1 MLISSATILLLT
13 ASGVFLT
20 YLFSKDET
28 FLWRL
33 AAGNIVGSAVFGLVC
48 FLTASAFGLS
58 VSVVLISLFIV
69 SLSLILLKHKDIK
82 RQFKSDWQR
91 AKDKT
96 QGGGIKKF
104 WRLCYYV
111 FFVVLFIA
119 FFDRAMI
126 IGSDGIFT
134 GASQNLGDLPYHL
147 GAIFSF
153 SEGNNFPPQN
163 PSFANAKF
171 TYPFIAD
178 FLTASIVKLGA
189 DVKTAMLVQN
199 VTWAF
204 SLLII
209 LESFVRKITDNKLA
223 GKIAP
228 ALMFFSGGLG
238 FLWFFKDYWYGAQS
252 LFDILWSLPRDY
264 TISDNFRWGNSLVTL
279 FITQRSLLIGMPL
292 AIIVLGRIWEIL
304 ENGIKIGSQLNA
316 DSEDL
321 RKKDKRESAK
331 KTTAGFSHYLSP
343 FIVGILAGTLPLIH
357 AHSLAVLFVVSA
369 FWFFFSLENW
379 KEWIAFAIGVAVIA
393 LPELFW
399 ILSGSATH
407 TSEFVGWH
415 FGWDARE
422 SNVVWFWIKN
432 TGVFIPLLIAVGVLR
447 VFPQRRKDAK
457 EKQGGSDSAKANQEN
472 KSKAGDIIN
481 FPLSTI
487 HFIFLLPFL
496 FLFLITNIAKFAP
509 WEWDNIK
516 VLIYAFIGALPFV
529 ALLLAWFWE
538 KGTFFKI
545 ASVGLLLV
553 LTFAGG
559 LDVWR
564 TSSAQIRNQVF
575 DEDAVEMADA
585 IRLRTPPNALILN
598 APTYNSAVVLSG
610 RRSLMRYVGHL
621 SSHGI
626 DYKEREDDL
635 KRIYSGV
642 ATADIFLKKY
652 GIEYILISP
661 KERESLQVNQQFFEK
676 FPVVFEVGEYKL
688 YEVK

>member
-1 MLISSATILLLT
+1 MLT
-13 ASGVFLT
+13 F
-20 YLFSKDET
+20 LFSKDET

-48 FLTASAFGLS
+48 LVLANFFGLPAAVVLTSLLTAAL
-58 VSVVLISLFIV
+58 LF
-69 SLSLILLKHKDIK
+69 ILLKNKNLR
-82 RQFKSDWQR
+82 RQFKNDWQH

-96 QGGGIKKF
+96 QGGGLKKF
-104 WRLCYYV
+104 SRFCYYV
-111 FFVVLFIA
+111 FFIVLFIA
-119 FFDRAMI
+119 FFDRAMMV
-126 IGSDGIFT
+126 GNDGIFT
-134 GASQNLGDLPYHL
+134 GASQNLGDLPFHL

-163 PSFANAKF
+163 PSFADAKF

-178 FLTASIVKLGA
+178 FLTACLVKLGA
-189 DVKTAMLVQN
+189 DVKSAMLVQN

-204 SLLII
+204 SLLVI
-209 LESFVRKITDNKLA
+209 LESFTRKITDNKLA

-228 ALMFFSGGLG
+228 LLLFFSGGLG
-238 FLWFFKDYWYGAQS
+238 FLWFFKDYWYGTQG
-252 LFDILWSLPRDY
+252 LLEILWILPKDY
-264 TISDNFRWGNSLVTL
+264 TIGENFRWGNSLVTL
-279 FITQRSLLIGMPL
+279 FITQRSLLLGMPL
-292 AIIVLGRIWEIL
+292 AIIVLGRIWQIFESGKKNVTQI
-304 ENGIKIGSQLNA
+304 NA
-316 DSEDL
+316 NREDL
-321 RKKDKRESAK
+321 RKKDERKSSGK
-331 KTTAGFSHYLSP
+331 KGSQIVKYLP
-343 FIVGILAGTLPLIH
+343 PVLVGLLAGTLPLIH

-379 KEWIAFAIGVAVIA
+379 KEWALFAAGVSIIA

-399 ILSGSATH
+399 ILSGSATD
-407 TSEFVGWH
+407 TNEFIGWH

-432 TGVFIPLLIAVGVLR
+432 TGAFIPLLMADVLLLF
-447 VFPQRRKDAK
+447 FPRRREGAK
-457 EKQGGSDSAKANQEN
+457 EEPGK
-472 KSKAGDIIN
+472 GDGKIPGVD
-481 FPLSTI
+481 FPITTI
-487 HFIFLLPFL
+487 HLYFLLPFI
-496 FLFLITNIAKFAP
+496 FIFLISNVAKFAP

-516 VLIYAFIGALPFV
+516 VLIYSFIGGLPFA
-529 ALLLAWFWE
+529 ALLLAWIWE
-538 KGTFFKI
+538 KGTIFKI

-553 LTFAGG
+553 LTLAGA

-564 TSSAQIRNQVF
+564 TSSAQMRYEVF
-575 DEDAVEMADA
+575 NEDAVELAEA

-610 RRSLMRYVGHL
+610 RRSLMRYIGHL

-635 KRIYSGV
+635 KRIYSGL

-652 GIEYILISP
+652 GIEYVLISP
-661 KERESLQVNQQFFEK
+661 RERESLQVNDQYFQK